1 MKSMADTDPAP
12 RENFR
17 ENCYRCFRPR
27 ASCFCDHIQPFEPR
41 TRIVILMHP
50 KENRKQRTGT
60 GRLAHLCISGSRL
73 FPGQDFTDFPE
84 VNRLIEDPALF
95 PTVLFPDE
103 TSRDI
108 SRDGIEIPA
117 GRRLLVF
124 VPDGTWRQARKILR
138 LSPNLQ
144 DLPHIRFSPPEISRF
159 LIKKE
164 PRPNFVSTI
173 ESIHHLL
180 GELERLGLEPAGLPR
195 ARLLDILD
203 RLVRFQMDHASGR
216 RRVRIKSRNGRPP
229 SETGPA
235 AIPVH
240 KEKTS

>member
-1 MKSMADTDPAP
+1 MDDTDTAP
-12 RENFR
+12 QDLYR

-27 ASCFCDHIQPFEPR
+27 AGCFCDHIQPFEPR

-60 GRLAHLCISGSRL
+60 GRLAHLCLSGSRL
-73 FPGQDFTDFPE
+73 LPGENFTDSPE
-84 VNRLIEDPALF
+84 VNRLINDPAHF
-95 PTVLFPDE
+95 PTVLFPGE
-103 TSRDI
+103 TSRNI
-108 SRDGIEIPA
+108 SRDGIEVPA
-117 GRRLLVF
+117 ARRLLVF

-144 DLPHIRFSPPEISRF
+144 ALPHIRFSPPEISRF

-173 ESIHHLL
+173 ESIHYLL
-180 GELERLGLEPAGLPR
+180 GELERLELEPAGLPR

-203 RLVRFQMDHASGR
+203 RLVRFQMEHASGR
-216 RRVRIKSRNGRPP
+216 RRVRIKSRNGGLPA
-229 SETGPA
+229 ETGSAPA
-235 AIPVH
+235 AVH
-240 KEKTS
+240 KEKTP